1 MADKHKN
8 IVFRFG
14 IVYVFIVVA
23 FLLVIYKILTIQFF
37 ERENWLA
44 LAAKNVKTNIEVKAN
59 RGNIFS
65 SDGRLLA
72 SSIPT
77 YYIYMDLRVPALQEN
92 NGQLFLENIDSLS
105 LCLSNFFKDKSKAE
119 YKRDITAAYYKKL
132 GAFRIYPKKIS
143 YSQLKELKTFPLF
156 RLGKNKSGLIT
167 KEQFKRVKPF
177 GSLASRTIGDIYA
190 DETKGGKNGL
200 ELKFDSLLRG
210 TPGIATRQK
219 VANTWQ
225 ETVQVEPIDGIDVIT
240 TIDVDIQDI
249 AEKALLD
256 SLKSF
261 DAQEGYVVVM
271 EVQSGEVKAIVN
283 MQKNEDGTYSENRN
297 GAVSDM
303 VEPGSTF
310 KVVSL
315 MAALD
320 DGKVNVTDSI
330 DTGNGIF
337 QFANAFMKDHNY
349 NRGGF
354 HKITIAEAIH
364 ASSNIGISRMIV
376 NAYGNNPAA
385 YVDKL
390 YKMKVNEPMNLEIPG
405 TAAPNIRHPLDKSK
419 YWSKTTLPWM
429 SIGYET
435 QIPPIYTLAFYNS
448 IANDGK
454 LIRPFFV
461 KALSKNGQII
471 KTFQTET
478 INEQICK
485 PSVLETIRETL
496 LGVVEGRLGTAKNV
510 HSKYVRIA
518 GKTGTAQISKGAL
531 GYRSGG
537 KSHQVSFCGYFP
549 AEHPLYTCIVVIR
562 EPRIGYPSGGKM
574 SGSVFKDIAER
585 IMFLRSTLKPEYF
598 QPDTLRKVPKIPY
611 VLWGSF
617 SDLEK
622 VTSEMR
628 LPISGTAGSFVS
640 VLPNEGN
647 NYIEISKKTI
657 YRQLMPDFKG
667 MGAKD
672 AVFLAEK
679 LGLRVMIS
687 GRGKLASQSIRPG
700 TIIRKGQI
708 LSLYFQ

>member
-23 FLLVIYKILTIQFF
+23 FLLVIYKIVTIQFF

-105 LCLSNFFKDKSKAE
+105 LCLSNFFKDKSPAE
-119 YKRDITAAYYKKL
+119 YKRDITAAYNKKL

-143 YSQLKELKTFPLF
+143 YGQLKELKTFPLF

-225 ETVQVEPIDGIDVIT
+225 ETVQVEPIDGIDVVT

-256 SLKSF
+256 SLRAF

-330 DTGNGIF
+330 DTENGIF

-585 IMFLRSTLKPEYF
+585 IMFLRSTLKPEHF
-598 QPDTLRKVPKIPY
+598 QPDTLQNIPKIPY
-611 VLWGSF
+611 ALWGSF

-622 VTSEMR
+622 VASEMR
-628 LPISGTAGSFVS
+628 LPISGTTGSFVS
-640 VLPNEGN
+640 VIPNERN
-647 NYIEISKKTI
+647 NYLEISKKTI
-657 YRQLMPDFKG
+657 YRQLMPDLKG

-679 LGLRVMIS
+679 LGLKIMIS
-687 GRGKLASQSIRPG
+687 GRGKLVSQSISPG
-700 TIIRKGQI
+700 TIIKKGQI

>member
-1 MADKHKN
+1 
-8 IVFRFG
+8 
-14 IVYVFIVVA
+14 
-23 FLLVIYKILTIQFF
+23 
-37 ERENWLA
+37 
-44 LAAKNVKTNIEVKAN
+44 
-59 RGNIFS
+59 
-65 SDGRLLA
+65 
-72 SSIPT
+72 
-77 YYIYMDLRVPALQEN
+77 
-92 NGQLFLENIDSLS
+92 
-105 LCLSNFFKDKSKAE
+105 
-119 YKRDITAAYYKKL
+119 
-132 GAFRIYPKKIS
+132 
-143 YSQLKELKTFPLF
+143 
-156 RLGKNKSGLIT
+156 
-167 KEQFKRVKPF
+167 
-177 GSLASRTIGDIYA
+177 
-190 DETKGGKNGL
+190 
-200 ELKFDSLLRG
+200 
-210 TPGIATRQK
+210 
-219 VANTWQ
+219 
-225 ETVQVEPIDGIDVIT
+225 
-240 TIDVDIQDI
+240 
-249 AEKALLD
+249 
-256 SLKSF
+256 
-261 DAQEGYVVVM
+261 
-271 EVQSGEVKAIVN
+271 
-283 MQKNEDGTYSENRN
+283 
-297 GAVSDM
+297 M

-549 AEHPLYTCIVVIR
+549 AEDPLYTCIVVIR

-657 YRQLMPDFKG
+657 YRQLMPDFRG

>member
-1 MADKHKN
+1 
-8 IVFRFG
+8 
-14 IVYVFIVVA
+14 
-23 FLLVIYKILTIQFF
+23 
-37 ERENWLA
+37 
-44 LAAKNVKTNIEVKAN
+44 
-59 RGNIFS
+59 
-65 SDGRLLA
+65 
-72 SSIPT
+72 
-77 YYIYMDLRVPALQEN
+77 
-92 NGQLFLENIDSLS
+92 
-105 LCLSNFFKDKSKAE
+105 
-119 YKRDITAAYYKKL
+119 
-132 GAFRIYPKKIS
+132 
-143 YSQLKELKTFPLF
+143 
-156 RLGKNKSGLIT
+156 
-167 KEQFKRVKPF
+167 
-177 GSLASRTIGDIYA
+177 
-190 DETKGGKNGL
+190 
-200 ELKFDSLLRG
+200 
-210 TPGIATRQK
+210 
-219 VANTWQ
+219 
-225 ETVQVEPIDGIDVIT
+225 
-240 TIDVDIQDI
+240 
-249 AEKALLD
+249 
-256 SLKSF
+256 
-261 DAQEGYVVVM
+261 M
-271 EVQSGEVKAIVN
+271 EVQSGEVKA
-283 MQKNEDGTYSENRN
+283 MSTCRKNEDGTYSENRN

-518 GKTGTAQISKGAL
+518 GKTGTAQISKE
-531 GYRSGG
+531 RWD
-537 KSHQVSFCGYFP
+537 
-549 AEHPLYTCIVVIR
+549 IVQAANLIR
-562 EPRIGYPSGGKM
+562 
-574 SGSVFKDIAER
+574 F
-585 IMFLRSTLKPEYF
+585 FLRLF
-598 QPDTLRKVPKIPY
+598 
-611 VLWGSF
+611 
-617 SDLEK
+617 
-622 VTSEMR
+622 
-628 LPISGTAGSFVS
+628 
-640 VLPNEGN
+640 
-647 NYIEISKKTI
+647 
-657 YRQLMPDFKG
+657 
-667 MGAKD
+667 
-672 AVFLAEK
+672 
-679 LGLRVMIS
+679 
-687 GRGKLASQSIRPG
+687 PG
-700 TIIRKGQI
+700 
-708 LSLYFQ
+708 